1 MKKQRPLL
9 PLAFIFVV
17 ISLAVTD
24 GVMAQGS
31 TKAKSLRKGEMRAT
45 LEPRLFMDPTIRRAY
60 QVAKEIPWVL
70 DSIFCYC
77 YCEDPPFRH
86 KSLLSCY
93 VDDHA
98 VM

>member
-1 MKKQRPLL
+1 MKRLRALL
-9 PLAFIFVV
+9 PLAFIFVI

-24 GVMAQGS
+24 SVMAQKS
-31 TKAKSLRKGEMRAT
+31 TKDESLRKGEMRAT
-45 LEPRLFMDPTIRRAY
+45 LEPRLFSDPIIRRAY

-77 YCEDPPFRH
+77 YCEDPPFKH